1 MPMHG
6 IGMEERI
13 FEYWRLTYWLYFV
26 GLLIGISGLFLVY
39 INETSTIGE
48 KLLLGLLLL
57 GGTIGLEFERRKL
70 LRKPWTIKVFEDRIE
85 GISKRGDRCEIRW
98 EEIGRISRP
107 SWWATFWSDLGV
119 FLIARDGKNK
129 IYIGKTISR
138 YRELAEIVRKKIPH
152 LSHEYL

>member
-1 MPMHG
+1 
-6 IGMEERI
+6 MEERT
-13 FEYWRLTYWLYFV
+13 FKYCELSYWLYFLC
-26 GLLIGISGLFLVY
+26 LLIGISGLFLVY

-57 GGTIGLEFERRKL
+57 GGTIGLEYERRKI
-70 LRKPWTIKVFEDRIE
+70 LRKPWTIKVCDDRIV

-98 EEIGRISRP
+98 DAIGRISRP
-107 SWWATFWSDLGV
+107 TWWATFWSDLGV

-129 IYIGKTISR
+129 IYIGKTIGR
-138 YRELAEIVRKKIPH
+138 YRELAEIIRKKTPH

>member
-1 MPMHG
+1 
-6 IGMEERI
+6 MEERT
-13 FEYWRLTYWLYFV
+13 FKYWELSYWLYFV
-26 GLLIGISGLFLVY
+26 CLFIGIIGLFLVY
-39 INETSTIGE
+39 INESSTIGE

-57 GGTIGLEFERRKL
+57 GGIIGLEHERRKL
-70 LRKPWTIKVFEDRIE
+70 LRKPWTIKVLDDRIV
-85 GISKRGDRCEIRW
+85 GISKRGNRCEIRW

-129 IYIGKTISR
+129 IYVGKTISR
-138 YRELAEIVRKKIPH
+138 YRELAEIIQKKTPH